1 MKIPKRSRKVK
12 RGIRRTDPER
22 DGLDLRLAEYSAPLC
37 EELPWRIAS
46 GELAAPA
53 DPWRD
58 LKPERGRLH

>member
-22 DGLDLRLAEYSAPLC
+22 VGLDLRLAEYSAPLG
-37 EELPWRIAS
+37 EELPWRIAT
-46 GELAAPA
+46 EEPA
-53 DPWRD
+53 EPAEPWRD